1 MDNVIDSYD
10 RYVYYP
16 SKAEDVDKT
25 GGEFTIQIFN
35 EDIVTQPCKSLL
47 ILTGRV
53 NLLKEKELARDPINS
68 DTLNIITNG
77 LLHFFDRID
86 YFIGDTE
93 VDSIRKPGIAC
104 LLKGLTTLQDDYAYS
119 DAGWRIKSPTTTL
132 LNEDGYFQ
140 AVYPLSLIMGFF
152 EDFTQFV
159 YRMRQKL
166 VFHRNSVD
174 CVTQM
179 LVQDPALDKNRVG
192 INLMEVGW
200 SVPQIKFSLA
210 YETRIRN
217 EILQNTTYQLAY
229 RNWYYTCNNS
239 VAGVTEYTWD
249 IPAARS
255 ETKFVIIGM
264 QTGRADSKTKD
275 SSKFDLCDL
284 ENVQVQLNDTKYY
297 PRERL
302 GLKNSEKKTAVLY
315 HMFKNFKSTY
325 YEDSSRIQPLIDYGT
340 FIDSYPIIAIDCSY
354 QPDIIKESLINVKI
368 HFQWRTAVPANT
380 TIHCLMIMDNTS
392 IYNPLHNRVIK

>member
-1 MDNVIDSYD
+1 MENVIDSYD
-10 RYVYYP
+10 RYVYFP
-16 SKAEDVDKT
+16 SKAEDVDRT

-35 EDIVTQPCKSLL
+35 EDVVTQPCKSLL
-47 ILTGRV
+47 ILNGRV
-53 NLLKEKELARDPINS
+53 NLIKEAAATRDPITS
-68 DTLNIITNG
+68 DTLNIVTNG
-77 LLHFFDRID
+77 LLHFFDCID

-93 VDSIRKPGIAC
+93 IDSVRKPGIAC
-104 LLKGLTTLQDDYAYS
+104 LLKGLATLQDDRAYS
-119 DAGWRIKSPTTTL
+119 DAGWRIRAPSTTL
-132 LNEDGYFQ
+132 LNQDGYFQ
-140 AVYPLSLIMGFF
+140 AVYPMSLIMGIF

-179 LVQDPALDKNRVG
+179 LVQDASLDKNRISVS
-192 INLMEVGW
+192 LLEVGW

-210 YETRIRN
+210 YETRVRN

-229 RNWYYTCNNS
+229 RNWYYTCNNT
-239 VAGVTEYTWD
+239 VAGVTDYTWD

-255 ETKFVIIGM
+255 KTKFVIIGM

-284 ENVQVQLNDTKYY
+284 ENVQVQLNDAKYY

-302 GLKNSEKKTAVLY
+302 GLKHSQRKTAVLY
-315 HMFKNFKSTY
+315 HMFKNFKSAY
-325 YEDSSRIQPLIDYGT
+325 YEDNSRIEPLIDYAT
-340 FIDSYPIIAIDCSY
+340 FLENYPIIAIDCSY
-354 QPDIIKESLINVKI
+354 QPDVIKESLINVKI
-368 HFQWRTAVPANT
+368 HFQWRTPVPANT

-392 IYNPLHNRVIK
+392 VYNPLHNRVIK